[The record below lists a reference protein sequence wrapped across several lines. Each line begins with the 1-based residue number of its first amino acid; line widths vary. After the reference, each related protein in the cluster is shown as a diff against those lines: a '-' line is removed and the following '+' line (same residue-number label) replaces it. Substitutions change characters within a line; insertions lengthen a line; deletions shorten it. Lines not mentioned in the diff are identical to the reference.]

1 MPVLELVVYTIKP
14 EALGGINAH
23 RNEMR
28 RALSQWDGFLSGITF
43 QSLDNANAFVDYYLW
58 NNLTQARKAAERIE
72 SAPEARGFLDCIS
85 QVVVFKHFEVEGDQP
100 SFTKAD
106 EGDVFEIGMSVVDP
120 DKRETYRSI
129 RPEVLALAG
138 REKGFKEVA
147 SFEAESDEGPICLDV
162 LRWQSIDAANE
173 AMENINKTEQCGV
186 FMSTFK
192 KTVYF
197 DHMRLFQEKDG

>member
-1 MPVLELVVYTIKP
+1 
-14 EALGGINAH
+14 
-23 RNEMR
+23 
-28 RALSQWDGFLSGITF
+28 
-43 QSLDNANAFVDYYLW
+43 
-58 NNLTQARKAAERIE
+58 
-72 SAPEARGFLDCIS
+72 
-85 QVVVFKHFEVEGDQP
+85 VVVFKHFEVEGDQP
-100 SFTKAD
+100 SFTKTD

-129 RPEVLALAG
+129 RPEVLALAS

-147 SFEAESDEGPICLDV
+147 SFEAESDEGPVCLDV

-197 DHMRLFQEKDG
+197 DHMRLFPEKDG